1 MLQPKNVISVKN
13 LRKYYGSVKAVDG
26 ISFQVQAGEIFGMVG
41 PNGSGKTTTIE
52 SIEGLRKPDGGEVRV
67 LGLDPLEDAYAL
79 RERTGVQ
86 LQSSNL
92 PNRMRLCEALDLFAS
107 FYQHSS
113 DWHLMIEEL
122 GLVDK
127 QRAYYN
133 QLSGGQKQRLFVALA
148 LINQPEIVF
157 LDELTTG
164 LDPQARHATWDLV
177 REIRHRG
184 TTVFLTTHFM
194 DEAESLCDRVAIL
207 DHGRMIALDTPARL
221 VSQLGMD
228 MRISF
233 HINGQSPSA
242 LNKTCE
248 TSTVKGLNAV
258 RIGVLDGVQRV
269 EQRGDQIVVYG
280 KGPGLVARLIAI
292 LEAERVPFNNLRT
305 EQADLE
311 DVFLALTGRGVRN
324 KVICDLND

>member
-1 MLQPKNVISVKN
+1 MMQTQDVIRVKN
-13 LRKYYGSVKAVDG
+13 LRKYYDLVKAVDG

-52 SIEGLRKPDGGEVRV
+52 SIEGLRKPDDGVVSV
-67 LGLDPLEDAYAL
+67 LGLDPWGDADAL
-79 RERTGVQ
+79 RERIGIQ
-86 LQSSNL
+86 LQASNL
-92 PNRMRLCEALDLFAS
+92 PNRMRVCEALDLFAS
-107 FYQHSS
+107 FYQHSN
-113 DWHLMIEEL
+113 DWQSLIEEL
-122 GLVDK
+122 GLADK
-127 QRAYYN
+127 RKSYYS

-177 REIRHRG
+177 QKIRARG

-194 DEAESLCDRVAIL
+194 DEAENLCDRVAIL
-207 DHGRMIALDTPARL
+207 DHGRVIALDTPAKL

-233 HINGQSPSA
+233 HINGQSPATLNETREASA
-242 LNKTCE
+242 RKAFDPAL
-248 TSTVKGLNAV
+248 
-258 RIGVLDGVQRV
+258 IGVLDGVQRV
-269 EQRGDQIVVYG
+269 EHRGDQIVVYS
-280 KGPGLVARLIAI
+280 KGTSLVGTLIAT

-324 KVICDLND
+324 

>member
-1 MLQPKNVISVKN
+1 MMKTQDVISVKN
-13 LRKYYGSVKAVDG
+13 LRKYYDSVKAVDG

-52 SIEGLRKPDGGEVRV
+52 SIEGLRKPDDGVVSV
-67 LGLDPLEDAYAL
+67 LGLDPWGDADAL
-79 RERTGVQ
+79 RERIGIQ

-92 PNRMRLCEALDLFAS
+92 PNRMRVCEAMDLFAS
-107 FYQHSS
+107 FYQHSN
-113 DWHLMIEEL
+113 DWQSLIEEL
-122 GLVDK
+122 GLADK
-127 QRAYYN
+127 RRSYYS

-177 REIRHRG
+177 RKIRARG

-194 DEAESLCDRVAIL
+194 DEAENLCDRVAIL
-207 DHGRMIALDTPARL
+207 DHGRVIALDTPAKL

-233 HINGQSPSA
+233 HINGQSPATLNETREASTRKAFDPA
-242 LNKTCE
+242 L
-248 TSTVKGLNAV
+248 
-258 RIGVLDGVQRV
+258 IGVLDGVQRV
-269 EQRGDQIVVYG
+269 DHRGDQIVVYG
-280 KGPGLVARLIAI
+280 KGTSLVGTLIAT

-324 KVICDLND
+324 

>member
-1 MLQPKNVISVKN
+1 MQTQDVISVKKI
-13 LRKYYGSVKAVDG
+13 RKYYDSVKAIDG
-26 ISFQVQAGEIFGMVG
+26 ISLQVQAGEIFGMVG

-52 SIEGLRKPDGGEVRV
+52 IIEGLRKPDDGVVRV
-67 LGLDPLEDAYAL
+67 LGHDPLEDADVL

-92 PNRMRLCEALDLFAS
+92 PNRMRVCEALDLFAS
-107 FYQHSS
+107 FYQQSN
-113 DWHLMIEEL
+113 DWQLLIEEL
-122 GLVDK
+122 GLADK
-127 QRAYYN
+127 RRSYYS

-177 REIRHRG
+177 REIRSHG

-207 DHGRMIALDTPARL
+207 DHGRVIALDTPTKL

-233 HINGQSPSA
+233 HINGQSPATLNETRESSA
-242 LNKTCE
+242 GK
-248 TSTVKGLNAV
+248 AFDPAM
-258 RIGVLDGVQRV
+258 IGVLDGVQRV
-269 EQRGDQIVVYG
+269 EHRGDQIVVYG
-280 KGPGLVARLIAI
+280 KGTSLVSTLIAT

-311 DVFLALTGRGVRN
+311 DVFLALTGRGDRN
-324 KVICDLND
+324 